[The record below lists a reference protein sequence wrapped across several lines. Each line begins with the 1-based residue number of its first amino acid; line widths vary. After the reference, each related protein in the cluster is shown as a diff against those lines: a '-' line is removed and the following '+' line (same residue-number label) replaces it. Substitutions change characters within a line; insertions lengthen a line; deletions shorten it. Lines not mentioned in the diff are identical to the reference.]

1 MYSSMPKALF
11 VEYRPRFLASSFV
24 IPYTYAFT
32 SGLSP
37 FDTMSERRS
46 GRTVH
51 KGSTLSAAR
60 KEARAARTQAEIA
73 AKKAPPEPKAPIV
86 KDGPSVRPYRKPEPT
101 PKIKRVVTT
110 VSDRDGLNLL
120 RKIEAKGGRDV
131 IIMMRDSERTPQE
144 LAEYLILNEDVV
156 ITSLNAYGSGKNRTE
171 RLLAA
176 IAQAPV
182 YLKNDDERPV
192 TTGVRKQKRQVEALA
207 KQQKIAAEKKKQRI
221 RKVVV
226 PTVAEMVP
234 TRSDQQIMLEE
245 LKRYLEQNLVLRQR
259 VLSAP
264 SESKVAR
271 ILEFGVGQR
280 FDTRVKALLASPSEY
295 QTLLG
300 EAGAAIVRDTRKC
313 DTPAT
318 PSGPAPSVQESP
330 EVLARRQSQ
339 LDAIARF
346 DAATRTKAKEIEP
359 VDDNP
364 EEDAQR
370 EIFSRQEEIL
380 KAFIAIEEEPL

>member
-1 MYSSMPKALF
+1 MGF
-11 VEYRPRFLASSFV
+11 FLWMFLIV

-37 FDTMSERRS
+37 FDTTIERRR

-73 AKKAPPEPKAPIV
+73 AKKAPPEPKAPII
-86 KDGPSVRPYRKPEPT
+86 KDGPSVRPYRKPEPA
-101 PKIKRVVTT
+101 PKVKRVVTT

-144 LAEYLILNEDVV
+144 LAEHLVMNEDVV
-156 ITSLNAYGSGKNRTE
+156 IASLNAYGSGKNRTE

-176 IAQAPV
+176 IAQAPL
-182 YLKNDDERPV
+182 YLKNDAERPV
-192 TTGVRKQKRQVEALA
+192 TTGIRKQKRQEEALA
-207 KQQKIAAEKKKQRI
+207 KQQKIAAEKKKPRT
-221 RKVVV
+221 RRVVV
-226 PTVAEMVP
+226 PTVAELVP
-234 TRSDQQIMLEE
+234 TRSDQQIVLEE

-259 VLSAP
+259 VMGALSD
-264 SESKVAR
+264 SKVAR

-280 FDTRVKALLASPSEY
+280 FDTRVKAQLTSPSEY
-295 QTLLG
+295 QTLLA
-300 EAGAAIVRDTRKC
+300 EAGASIVRETRKY
-313 DTPAT
+313 DTPNET
-318 PSGPAPSVQESP
+318 PSGPTPSVQESP

-346 DAATRTKAKEIEP
+346 DAATRTKVSEP
-359 VDDNP
+359 EQVFDNP
-364 EEDAQR
+364 EEEAQH
-370 EIFSRQEEIL
+370 EIFMRQEAIL
-380 KAFIAIEEEPL
+380 RAYIAIEEEPL

>member
-1 MYSSMPKALF
+1 M
-11 VEYRPRFLASSFV
+11 FLIV

-37 FDTMSERRS
+37 FDTTIERRR

-73 AKKAPPEPKAPIV
+73 AKKAPPEPKAPII
-86 KDGPSVRPYRKPEPT
+86 KDGPSVRPYRKPEPA
-101 PKIKRVVTT
+101 PKVKRVVTT

-144 LAEYLILNEDVV
+144 LAEHLVMNEDVV
-156 ITSLNAYGSGKNRTE
+156 IASLNAYGSGKNRTE

-176 IAQAPV
+176 IAQAPL
-182 YLKNDDERPV
+182 YLKNDAERPV
-192 TTGVRKQKRQVEALA
+192 TTGIRKQKRQEEALA
-207 KQQKIAAEKKKQRI
+207 KQQKIAAEKKKPRT
-221 RKVVV
+221 RRVVV
-226 PTVAEMVP
+226 PTVAELVP
-234 TRSDQQIMLEE
+234 TRSDQQIVLEE

-259 VLSAP
+259 VMGALSD
-264 SESKVAR
+264 SKVAR

-280 FDTRVKALLASPSEY
+280 FDTRVKAQLTSPSEY
-295 QTLLG
+295 QTLLA
-300 EAGAAIVRDTRKC
+300 EAGASIVRETRKY
-313 DTPAT
+313 DTPNET
-318 PSGPAPSVQESP
+318 PSGPTPSVQESP

-346 DAATRTKAKEIEP
+346 DAATRTKVSEP
-359 VDDNP
+359 EQVFDNP
-364 EEDAQR
+364 EEEAQH
-370 EIFSRQEEIL
+370 EIFMRQEAIL
-380 KAFIAIEEEPL
+380 RAYIAIEEEPL